1 MATVHTNSG
10 SPSSGGS
17 GPRGPLYQVTI
28 RELSQDFS
36 EVGPDYPPRDLGP
49 SDAEKFR
56 QLLRQLCAID
66 PLKLVDA
73 DPQIIVTVKSGRFLI
88 QPQGGKLLV
97 RPVNALDQIFFK
109 LTPDEIPAFLDD
121 SAPKPPKPVA
131 PTTLIGSA
139 AAHFDSKPPIP
150 PKPAAAPPP
159 PRNSSRLILIAL
171 SVVAALV
178 AAGLV
183 WVFFF
188 STPPPLPPPP
198 AATKPR
204 EFDLMPAD
212 QLASL
217 QKRFAGTYAT
227 SGEGGERMLDL
238 HADGTF
244 NYQEF
249 GTGLSMTTHETG
261 SFTFAWRHGTQTP
274 VLRAGPLGAIE
285 LRDDN
290 AVVVRTLVFTRLPA
304 PPPK

>member
-1 MATVHTNSG
+1 MATVHSISS

-17 GPRGPLYQVTI
+17 GPRGPVYQVTI
-28 RELSQDFS
+28 RELSTDFS

-49 SDAEKFR
+49 ADPEKFR

-150 PKPAAAPPP
+150 PKPAAAP
-159 PRNSSRLILIAL
+159 RRSSRLILIAL
-171 SVVAALV
+171 SL
-178 AAGLV
+178 AAGLAAAGAG
-183 WVFFF
+183 WILFF
-188 STPPPLPPPP
+188 SAPPPP
-198 AATKPR
+198 PPPVATKPPA
-204 EFDLMPAD
+204 FDLVPPD

-217 QKRFAGTYAT
+217 QKRLAGTYAT
-227 SGEGGERMLDL
+227 SGETGERLLDL

-249 GTGLSMTTHETG
+249 GTGLSMTSHETG
-261 SFTFAWRHGTQTP
+261 SFTFAWHHGTQTP

-290 AVVVRTLVFTRLPA
+290 TLVVRTVVFTRLPA